1 MSVFKLARKVYTF
14 EENSIILEQLNIML
28 GYASKDKE
36 LHPEL
41 EVYLKFE
48 KSMTAS
54 RSFFRKI
61 VIYAYENNLGII
73 IDSET
78 FLPDGGE
85 KVLSKDNFNILL
97 DENFSA

>member
-1 MSVFKLARKVYTF
+1 
-14 EENSIILEQLNIML
+14 ML

-48 KSMTAS
+48 QSMTVS

-61 VIYAYENNLGII
+61 VIYAYENSLGII
-73 IDSET
+73 IDSEI

-85 KVLSKDNFNILL
+85 KVLSKDNFKILL
-97 DENFSA
+97 EENFSE

>member
-1 MSVFKLARKVYTF
+1 MGSNVARKVYTF

-36 LHPEL
+36 LAPDL

-48 KSMTAS
+48 ESMTKS
-54 RSFFRKI
+54 RSFFKKI
-61 VIYAYENNLGII
+61 VIYAYENNIGII
-73 IDSET
+73 IDKEV

-85 KVLSKDNFNILL
+85 KVLSKTNFELL
-97 DENFSA
+97 LEENFTE

>member
-1 MSVFKLARKVYTF
+1 MARKIYTF
-14 EENSIILEQLNIML
+14 EENSIILEQLNYML

-36 LHPEL
+36 LDPNL

-48 KSMTAS
+48 KSMTSS

-73 IDSET
+73 IDSEI

-85 KVLSKDNFNILL
+85 KVLTKVNFKHLL
-97 DENFSA
+97 EENFPN